1 MTRLV
6 CSPWF
11 NNFPRND
18 FWMIFRMSL
27 MQKIFFWGG
36 GGGGIEKFG
45 KYEVLDLRVVEN

>member
-11 NNFPRND
+11 NNFPRNG
-18 FWMIFRMSL
+18 FWMIFRMFL
-27 MQKIFFWGG
+27 MQKNWGG